1 MDEVVFMVRAG
12 SRAACVEQLHRLC
25 ERMGLQP
32 ATTPTDTAGRGWI
45 ARAVP
50 TTKAPT
56 AGDGGRGPVVSG

>member
-1 MDEVVFMVRAG
+1 MDDVVFMVRAG

-25 ERMGLQP
+25 DLLGLQP

-50 TTKAPT
+50 ATKAPT
-56 AGDGGRGPVVSG
+56 ADGRGPVVGG

>member
-12 SRAACVEQLHRLC
+12 TRAACVEQLQRLC
-25 ERMGLQP
+25 ERLGLQP
-32 ATTPTDTAGRGWI
+32 TTAPTDTAGRGWV

-50 TTKAPT
+50 AKAPT